1 MAGNPF
7 KSATE
12 TPWDSF
18 TKEMNRT
25 LRSVSHDLLLR
36 HNRRIALGSPVKL
49 AEADGD
55 VVRMPVEVRGGP
67 REYSVAFLHVQ
78 DVGKKPDARRMQAI
92 AREIV
97 SIAEPYITTPPAKPN
112 QAVVTYP

>member
-12 TPWDSF
+12 TPWESF

-25 LRSVSHDLLLR
+25 LRSVSHDLLSR
-36 HNRRIALGSPVKL
+36 HNRRITLGSPVKL
-49 AEADGD
+49 SGTEGD

-67 REYSVAFLHVQ
+67 REYSVAFLHVNGVNRKL
-78 DVGKKPDARRMQAI
+78 DSHRMQAI

-97 SIAEPYITTPPAKPN
+97 SIAEPFITTPPAKPN
-112 QAVVTYP
+112 QAVITYP